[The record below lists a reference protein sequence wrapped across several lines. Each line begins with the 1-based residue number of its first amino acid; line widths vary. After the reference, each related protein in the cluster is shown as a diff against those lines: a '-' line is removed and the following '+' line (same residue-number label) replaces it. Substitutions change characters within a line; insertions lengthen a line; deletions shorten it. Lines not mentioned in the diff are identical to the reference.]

1 MAIFRQLAGRN
12 TRRGSGKRLGP
23 RAELGAIRQVPSQQS
38 AALDQAEESTSFS
51 ARSLSLLLCSNVRG
65 SISKNEDFAPATKPQ
80 APSPTC
86 EGIIVSFDSSH
97 DGTSS
102 SGSTVDRTAS
112 KSKLFGRLSV
122 RRSMAMSG
130 AVYHCP
136 YCGIGGQY
144 RSMIPLGQSDNYRCG
159 GCRHTIVESA
169 PSYVCSCLNCR
180 ATSERIDLVK
190 TAREDS
196 EMND

>member
-38 AALDQAEESTSFS
+38 AALDQAEENTSFS

-80 APSPTC
+80 APPVTASLSVLTVPTT
-86 EGIIVSFDSSH
+86 GRAAQ
-97 DGTSS
+97 
-102 SGSTVDRTAS
+102 GSTVDRTAS